1 MLNFFLETATPLIL
15 PDSVQKA
22 QWKGMVEKFTSLD
35 AESFLRDLT
44 GQLVWVAIKLAAA
57 LVIYLAGRWIIA
69 RLIHIVDL
77 SFERR
82 KVDRSLRSF
91 LRSLIKGVIYTVLVL
106 VVVQLL
112 GFNTTSL
119 VALIAA
125 SGFGIG
131 MALSGTLQNF
141 AGGVMVMFMHPYR
154 IGDYIEAQGQ
164 AGTVKEIRLFST
176 VVTTTDNKRIYIPN
190 SSISNA
196 IVNNYSAERLRRV
209 EWKIAI
215 SYGDDVAAA
224 RQTILAM
231 LQSDARVLRAP
242 EAPADPFVALSGLGD
257 SAVNLVVRAWV
268 LNGEFWNVFFDMNER
283 FYRDLPQQGLHFPFP
298 QLDVHL
304 DK

>member
-1 MLNFFLETATPLIL
+1 M
-15 PDSVQKA
+15 
-22 QWKGMVEKFTSLD
+22 
-35 AESFLRDLT
+35 
-44 GQLVWVAIKLAAA
+44 
-57 LVIYLAGRWIIA
+57 
-69 RLIHIVDL
+69 
-77 SFERR
+77 
-82 KVDRSLRSF
+82 
-91 LRSLIKGVIYTVLVL
+91 
-106 VVVQLL
+106 
-112 GFNTTSL
+112 
-119 VALIAA
+119 
-125 SGFGIG
+125 
-131 MALSGTLQNF
+131 
-141 AGGVMVMFMHPYR
+141 
-154 IGDYIEAQGQ
+154 
-164 AGTVKEIRLFST
+164 
-176 VVTTTDNKRIYIPN
+176 VTTTDNKRIYIPN

-231 LQSDARVLRAP
+231 LQSDVRVLRAP

>member
-1 MLNFFLETATPLIL
+1 MLGFFLEAETLIL

-22 QWKGMVEKFTSLD
+22 QWKQIVERFTSLD
-35 AESFLRDLT
+35 AETFLRDFT
-44 GQLVWVAIKLAAA
+44 GQVIWVALKIAVAFA
-57 LVIYLAGRWIIA
+57 IYATGRWIIN
-69 RLIHIVDL
+69 RLVRLMDASFDRRQVD
-77 SFERR
+77 
-82 KVDRSLRSF
+82 KSLRSF
-91 LRSLIKGVIYTVLVL
+91 LRSLVKGAAYTILL
-106 VVVQLL
+106 LIIVQLL

-119 VALIAA
+119 VALLAA

-141 AGGVMVMFMHPYR
+141 AGGIMVMFMHPYR

-196 IVNNYSAERLRRV
+196 IVNNYSSETMRRV
-209 EWKIAI
+209 EWKVSLA
-215 SYGDDVAAA
+215 YGDDVAVAK
-224 RQTILAM
+224 RTMLAM
-231 LQSDARVLRAP
+231 LESDKRVLHTP
-242 EAPADPFVALSGLGD
+242 DAPADPFVALSELAD
-257 SAVNLVVRAWV
+257 SAIVVVARTWT
-268 LNGEFWNVFFDMNER
+268 LNGDYWDLFFDMNER
-283 FYRDLPQQGLHFPFP
+283 FYNELPQQGLHFPFP